1 MSHRFH
7 SFVCARKFWIAR
19 VDRVCVI
26 PLITMC
32 LGSGCTDVA
41 STGPAQPTT
50 AQARNSALPPPVQTG
65 PATEPAPATQPP
77 VDAAAASDPAPGQP
91 APPQS
96 NDASDPVKLRKVI
109 GKTTQDVRDAAK
121 EEAKGA
127 KRVQPRITGQDP
139 ISISGSAYAH
149 IVGRIEQLQI
159 EDALNKFKALNDRY
173 PKDFAEFKREIIS
186 GYRIRLAQLPAYQ
199 EYGYDAVNHKLVILE
214 YPDKKAQ
221 LLGGNQ

>member
-7 SFVCARKFWIAR
+7 SFGCMRQFLSVY

-26 PLITMC
+26 ALVTTLLSC
-32 LGSGCTDVA
+32 GCTDVT
-41 STGPAQPTT
+41 STGSAQPPR
-50 AQARNSALPPPVQTG
+50 AQAGNSALPPPIQTG
-65 PATEPAPATQPP
+65 PAIEPAHAAQPP
-77 VDAAAASDPAPGQP
+77 VDAAVGPVPGPEQT

-96 NDASDPVKLRKVI
+96 SDPSDPVKLRRVI

-139 ISISGSAYAH
+139 ISISGSAYAN

-159 EDALNKFKALNDRY
+159 QDALNKFKALNDRY
-173 PKDFAEFKREIIS
+173 PKDFAEFHREIIKA
-186 GYRIRLAQLPAYQ
+186 YRIRLAQLPAYQ